1 MMPTT
6 SQSTPDEPAAAA
18 IDAAALNP
26 NAKPAYFQHL
36 KPAESLT
43 LDGGGKCDV
52 WDLDVAADAACLS
65 EWAIRFRQTY
75 CPDSD
80 IDILRAGTGKSRAEY
95 LLELVFPDKSAA
107 PGPGVR
113 SGDFAELLVSD
124 YVEFILGY
132 WVPRGKYAEKASR
145 NESVKGVDIVGFK
158 CPDAGQ
164 PNATDE
170 MLTFE
175 AKAQLGDG
183 KYQNRLQDA
192 VDDSSKDYLRAAE
205 TLAAMKRR
213 MHVSGERASMLV
225 VERFQNAVDRPYR
238 LLSGAAAILSGAAF
252 DADGIKKTSITK
264 HNNAGNLSL
273 IAVKGK
279 DLMTLAH
286 ALYQRAAD
294 EA

>member
-1 MMPTT
+1 MTF
-6 SQSTPDEPAAAA
+6 
-18 IDAAALNP
+18 
-26 NAKPAYFQHL
+26 PAYLHHL
-36 KPAESLT
+36 TPGESLP
-43 LDGGGKCDV
+43 LSGGGTCEV
-52 WDLDVAADAACLS
+52 WELNVPNDAACLS
-65 EWAIRFRQTY
+65 EWASRFRQTY
-75 CPDSD
+75 CSDSD
-80 IDILRAGTGKSRAEY
+80 IDILREGTGKSRAEY

-132 WVPRGKYAEKASR
+132 WVPRGKYADKGSR

-164 PNATDE
+164 PKATDE

-183 KYQNRLQDA
+183 KYKNRLQDA
-192 VDDSSKDYLRAAE
+192 VDDSGKDYLRAGE

-213 MHVSGERASMLV
+213 MHIAGERASMQV
-225 VERFQNAVDRPYR
+225 VERFQNVADRPFR
-238 LLSGAAAILSGAAF
+238 FLSGAAAILADSAF
-252 DADGIKKTSITK
+252 EAEGIKGTDITG
-264 HNNAGNLSL
+264 HNNAGNLRL